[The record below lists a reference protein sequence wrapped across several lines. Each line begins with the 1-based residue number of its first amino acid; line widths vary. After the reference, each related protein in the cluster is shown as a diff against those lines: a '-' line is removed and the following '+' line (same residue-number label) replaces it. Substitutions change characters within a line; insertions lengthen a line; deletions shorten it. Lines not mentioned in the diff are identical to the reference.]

1 MLNLNNLVN
10 KNHNNL
16 FANIILLKQF
26 QKKNKNKHIQHLCK
40 FIISCYI
47 I

>member
-26 QKKNKNKHIQHLCK
+26 QKKTKINIFNIYAN
-40 FIISCYI
+40 S
-47 I
+47 